1 MPANHLL
8 AGAEGGEAMSD
19 TTTQDKLDQAL
30 GFVLQTAEDAKGFV
44 LEQAPLVAQE
54 IVAWAFARS
63 VFGIACGAVA
73 LVCGL
78 LMVAVGVRHMM
89 RHKDFEDSNPLLS
102 MGGPIFGGVLIMMAV
117 GTLHSGVQSLIKVN
131 TAPRLVVID
140 YIRAQGH

>member
-1 MPANHLL
+1 
-8 AGAEGGEAMSD
+8 MSD
-19 TTTQDKLDQAL
+19 TTTQDRLDQAL

-44 LEQAPLVAQE
+44 VEQAPLVAQE

-63 VFGIACGAVA
+63 VFSIACGAFA

-89 RHKDFEDSNPLLS
+89 RHKQIEDSNPLLS